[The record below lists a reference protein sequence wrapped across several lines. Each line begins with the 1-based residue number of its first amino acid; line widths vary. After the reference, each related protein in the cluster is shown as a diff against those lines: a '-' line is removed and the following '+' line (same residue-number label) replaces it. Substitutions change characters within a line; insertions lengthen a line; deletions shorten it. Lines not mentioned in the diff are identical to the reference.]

1 MKLSP
6 KKRLVTQAWTAWVLA
21 FCGGMLGIQCSFCGE
36 LPAATEYQIK
46 ALCLLN
52 LAKYV
57 DWPAQA
63 FAETNSPIVIGIIGE
78 NKFEDDLKDAMEGK
92 CIGGRKIM
100 VTAVASE
107 KDYRKCQILFIG
119 ASDTAGEAEVL
130 KGVKSLPILT
140 VGETEQFA
148 RDGGIID
155 FTTRD
160 EKVRFVIDLNAARAV
175 GLGIS
180 SKLLS
185 LAETVRGKP

>member
-1 MKLSP
+1 MKSSP
-6 KKRLVTQAWTAWVLA
+6 KTRLATQAWTAWMTA
-21 FCGGMLGIQCSFCGE
+21 FCGVVLGTQCCLCE
-36 LPAATEYQIK
+36 EVPAATEYQLK

-57 DWPAQA
+57 DWPAQV
-63 FAETNSPIVIGIIGE
+63 FPETNSPIIIGIIGE
-78 NKFEDDLKDAMEGK
+78 NKFEGDLKEEMAGK

-107 KDYRKCQILFIG
+107 KEYRRCQILFIG
-119 ASDTAGEAEVL
+119 ASDTALEAEVL
-130 KGVKSLPILT
+130 KGVKSLPVLT

-160 EKVRFVIDLNAARAV
+160 EKVRFAIDLNAARAV

>member
-1 MKLSP
+1 MKLSS
-6 KKRLVTQAWTAWVLA
+6 KTRLVMQAWTAWVTV
-21 FCGGMLGIQCSFCGE
+21 FFGMAGVQRCFCGE

-63 FAETNSPIVIGIIGE
+63 FSETNSPIVIGIIGE

-92 CIGGRKIM
+92 CIGGRRIM

-119 ASDTAGEAEVL
+119 ASDTAREAEVM

-180 SKLLS
+180 SRLLS
-185 LAETVRGKP
+185 LADTVRGKP